1 MYTIKHSH
9 LLFMLALLLL
19 LGSCK
24 KLVEIDAPVDTVT
37 TQQVFAGNKEA
48 DWAVSALYSK
58 MINGFT
64 ADLITLAAEKNFSAG
79 LCTILGGLSSD
90 ELRSPLDDQAYLF
103 FNTNKLTVFRAG
115 ASVDLWTS
123 AYKAIFDANAI
134 IEGIAAS
141 ESEYL
146 TDSTRKQLTGEAL
159 SIRAFAY
166 FNLVNFFG
174 DLPMPLTSD
183 FNQTARLTRSP
194 VSKVYEQIMADLKR
208 AIPLLQ
214 TDYTAGKSERV
225 RINRWF
231 AEALL
236 ARTCLFAG
244 DYQGAITSATNVIGQ
259 TQFYQLDDPSNA
271 FLNTSTEA
279 ILQLK
284 QNNIS
289 MLGNATPEGYSLAPR
304 FNLNEQLVNKFE
316 VTDKRKA
323 AWIKQSDDHFFPVK
337 YKIGSSNIYD
347 TPLEYYVVMR
357 LAELYLIRAEAK
369 MLLSSSNTADA
380 IDDLNQLRQRAN
392 ATLLPTDLSAAEV
405 TAAIATE
412 RQLELFAEWGHR
424 WFDLK
429 RTGKA
434 SGVLSVLNYKMPW
447 DGDHQLLYPIP
458 VNDIRDNNNL
468 KQNPGYTNL

>member
-1 MYTIKHSH
+1 MHTNKYTH
-9 LLFMLALLLL
+9 LLLILVTTVLMS
-19 LGSCK
+19 SCK
-24 KLVEIDAPVDTVT
+24 KLVAIDAPADTVT
-37 TQQVFAGNKEA
+37 TKQVFAGNKEA

-64 ADLITLAAEKNFSAG
+64 ADLITLTGEKNFSAG

-90 ELRSPLDDQAYLF
+90 EMSAPLNDETYLF
-103 FNTNKLTVFRAG
+103 FNTNKLTAYRAG

-194 VSKVYEQIMADLKR
+194 VAKVYEQIIADLKR

-231 AEALL
+231 SEALL

-244 DYQGAITSATNVIGQ
+244 DYPGAINSATTVIGQ
-259 TQFYQLDDPSNA
+259 TQFYQLEEPSNA
-271 FLNTSTEA
+271 FLSTSKEA

-289 MLGNATPEGYSLAPR
+289 ALGNATPEGYVMTER
-304 FNLNEQLVNKFE
+304 FILNEQLVNSFE
-316 VTDKRKA
+316 AGDKRKA
-323 AWIKQSDDHFFPVK
+323 AWIRPMDDTFLPVK
-337 YKIGSSNIYD
+337 YKIGSSNTWD
-347 TPLEYYVVMR
+347 SPLEYYVVMR

-369 MLLSSSNTADA
+369 LLLSASNTADA
-380 IDDLNQLRQRAN
+380 IDDLNQLRQRSN
-392 ATLLPTDLSAAEV
+392 ATLLPTNLSAAEV
-405 TAAIATE
+405 TAAIARE

-434 SGVLSVLNYKMPW
+434 SEVLSVINYKMPW

>member
-1 MYTIKHSH
+1 MYTIKYSH
-9 LLFMLALLLL
+9 WLFVLALTALM
-19 LGSCK
+19 GSCK

-37 TQQVFAGNKEA
+37 TSQAFAGNKEA

-64 ADLITLAAEKNFSAG
+64 ANLITLTAEKNFSAG
-79 LCTILGGLSSD
+79 LCTILGGLASD
-90 ELRSPLDDQAYLF
+90 ELRSQLDDETYLF

-115 ASVDLWTS
+115 ASIDLWGS

-146 TDSTRKQLTGEAL
+146 TDSTRRQLTGEAL
-159 SIRAFAY
+159 AIRSFAY

-174 DLPMPLTSD
+174 DLPMPLTTD
-183 FNQTARLTRSP
+183 FNKTARLTRTP
-194 VSKVYEQIMADLKR
+194 VAKVYEQILADLR
-208 AIPLLQ
+208 QAIPLLQ

-236 ARTCLFAG
+236 ARACLFAG

-259 TQFYQLDDPSNA
+259 TLFYQLDDPSNA
-271 FLNTSTEA
+271 FLSTSKEA

-289 MLGNATPEGYSLAPR
+289 MLGNATPEGYVVAVR
-304 FNLNEQLVNKFE
+304 FRLNEQLVNSFE
-316 VTDKRKA
+316 AGDKRKA
-323 AWIKQSDDHFFPVK
+323 AWIKQSDDIFLPAK
-337 YKIGSSNIYD
+337 YKIGSTNPYD
-347 TPLEYYVVMR
+347 SPLEYYVVMR
-357 LAELYLIRAEAK
+357 LPELYLIRAEAR
-369 MLLSSSNTADA
+369 MLLSSSNTTDA
-380 IDDLNQLRQRAN
+380 IDDLNKLRERAN
-392 ATLLPTDLSAAEV
+392 ATLLPTDLSAEEV
-405 TAAIATE
+405 TAAIAKE

-434 SGVLSVLNYKMPW
+434 SEVLSVLSYKMPW

-458 VNDIRDNNNL
+458 LNDIRDNNNL

>member
-1 MYTIKHSH
+1 MYTKKYFH
-9 LLFMLALLLL
+9 LLFMLALPLLM
-19 LGSCK
+19 GSCK

-37 TQQVFAGNKEA
+37 TKQVFAGNKEA

-58 MINGFT
+58 MINGFA

-90 ELRSPLDDQAYLF
+90 EMSAPLNDETYLF

-115 ASVDLWTS
+115 ASVDLWTTV
-123 AYKAIFDANAI
+123 YKAIFDANAI

-141 ESEYL
+141 ESEFL
-146 TDSTRKQLTGEAL
+146 TDSARKQLTGEAL
-159 SIRAFAY
+159 AIRAFAY

-194 VSKVYEQIMADLKR
+194 VAKVYEQIIADLKR
-208 AIPLLQ
+208 AIPILQ

-236 ARTCLFAG
+236 ARACLFAG
-244 DYQGAITSATNVIGQ
+244 DYQGAINSATNVIGQ
-259 TQFYQLDDPSNA
+259 TQFYQLEDPSNA
-271 FLNTSTEA
+271 FLSTSTEA

-289 MLGNATPEGYSLAPR
+289 ALGNATPEGYMMTQR
-304 FNLNEQLVNKFE
+304 FTLNEQLVNSFE
-316 VTDKRKA
+316 AGDKRKA
-323 AWIKQSDDHFFPVK
+323 AWIMPMDDHYLPVK
-337 YKIGSSNIYD
+337 YKIGSNNAYD

-380 IDDLNQLRQRAN
+380 IGDLNKLRQRSN
-392 ATLLPTDLSAAEV
+392 ATLLPTDLTAAEV
-405 TAAIATE
+405 TAAIAKE

-434 SGVLSVLNYKMPW
+434 SEVLSVINYKMPW

-458 VNDIRDNNNL
+458 INDIRDNNNL
-468 KQNPGYTNL
+468 KQNEGYTNL

>member
-1 MYTIKHSH
+1 MYTKKYSC
-9 LLFMLALLLL
+9 LLFLVLTILTA
-19 LGSCK
+19 SCK

-37 TQQVFAGNKEA
+37 TKQVFASNKEA
-48 DWAVSALYSK
+48 DWAVSGLYSK

-64 ADLITLAAEKNFSAG
+64 ADLITSNAEKNFSAG

-90 ELRSPLDDQAYLF
+90 ELRSPLNDEAYLF
-103 FNTNKLTVFRAG
+103 FNINKLTVYRSE
-115 ASVDLWTS
+115 ASIHLWQT

-174 DLPMPLTSD
+174 DLPLPLTTD
-183 FNQTARLTRSP
+183 FNKTARLTRST
-194 VSKVYEQIMADLKR
+194 VAKVYEQILADLR
-208 AIPLLQ
+208 QAIPLLQ

-231 AEALL
+231 AEALM
-236 ARTCLFAG
+236 ARASLFSG
-244 DYQGAITSATNVIGQ
+244 DYQGAITSATNVIEQ
-259 TQFYQLDDPSNA
+259 TQLYKLEEEPSNA
-271 FLNTSTEA
+271 FLSTSTEA

-289 MLGNATPEGYSLAPR
+289 ALGNATPEGYAITNR
-304 FNLNEQLVNKFE
+304 FTLNEQLVNSFE
-316 VTDKRKA
+316 AADKRKA
-323 AWIKQSDDHFFPVK
+323 AWIKLSDDEFFPAK
-337 YKIGSSNIYD
+337 YKIGSTNPYD
-347 TPLEYYVVMR
+347 SPLEYYMVMR
-357 LAELYLIRAEAK
+357 LAELYLIRAEASI
-369 MLLSSSNTADA
+369 LFSASNTGDA
-380 IDDLNQLRQRAN
+380 IADLNVLRKRAN
-392 ATLLPTDLSAAEV
+392 ATLLPTDLSPEEV
-405 TAAIATE
+405 ITAIGKE

-434 SGVLSVLNYKMPW
+434 SAVLSVLNYKMPW

-458 VNDIRDNNNL
+458 LDDIRDNNNL
-468 KQNPGYTNL
+468 KQNSGYTNL